1 MARSTTP
8 RSGTRRSS
16 TTTAKKAPAKRATK
30 AATPAASETPAAV
43 VPSPTPAKEPAA
55 RKPAAPKTAAKAP
68 AAAVTAP
75 AKTTAAPKAA
85 AKPKTVAKPKTA
97 AKAASAPKTT
107 TAAKPKAAAAKPA
120 AKPATTAKPKAAA
133 KPKTT
138 AKSKAAAKPKA
149 PAKPRA
155 APKPAATTRTAK
167 AKAAVT
173 GAAAAVAAKL
183 PDVKVP
189 KVKVPDL
196 PEVTPKRVGV
206 AAGLLAGIGAA
217 VFLWRSSRSDQ
228 PDYKVVEQ
236 DGDFEIREYP
246 ATTTASTSSR
256 GPRRAA
262 MERNFKTLADYI
274 FAKSRP
280 GEKLDMTVP
289 VTTGGSPHDGWTT
302 RFFMPAGK
310 AKADLPTAPD
320 GVTLETHP
328 ARRVAA
334 IRFNGSW
341 DDDLLA
347 NKEGALRSWLQL
359 KSYPHEAKAEHAAY
373 NSPMMP
379 GPLRRNEML
388 VTLSEG

>member
-1 MARSTTP
+1 V
-8 RSGTRRSS
+8 
-16 TTTAKKAPAKRATK
+16 TAP
-30 AATPAASETPAAV
+30 V
-43 VPSPTPAKEPAA
+43 
-55 RKPAAPKTAAKAP
+55 KPAAASRAKTAPK
-68 AAAVTAP
+68 
-75 AKTTAAPKAA
+75 PKAA
-85 AKPKTVAKPKTA
+85 AKAKTA
-97 AKAASAPKTT
+97 AKAASARTT
-107 TAAKPKAAAAKPA
+107 RAPAKPKT
-120 AKPATTAKPKAAA
+120 ATASKTAKPKAAA
-133 KPKTT
+133 KPKL
-138 AKSKAAAKPKA
+138 

-155 APKPAATTRTAK
+155 AAKPAATTRTAK

-183 PDVKVP
+183 RDVKVP
-189 KVKVPDL
+189 KVKMPEVRLPEL

-246 ATTTASTSSR
+246 AATTAASSSR

-262 MERNFKTLADYI
+262 MERNFRMLADYI

-280 GEKLDMTVP
+280 GEKLAMTVP
-289 VTTGGSPHDGWTT
+289 VTTSGTPHDGWTT
-302 RFFMPAGK
+302 RFFMPSGK
-310 AKADLPTAPD
+310 AKADLPAAPE

-334 IRFNGSW
+334 IRFGGAW

-359 KSYPHEAKAEHAAY
+359 KNYPHEARAEHAAY

-379 GPLRRNEML
+379 GPLRRNEIL